1 MKNFLEYLVENA
13 GHDFEKDFKL
23 ALEHAAQNLNIGYE
37 NKKEKQDVLYIDEAT
52 KLLQYLKDSGVK
64 KISNISLDGGKN
76 NKRSVFEQ
84 NGTEWKFITPDKDVG
99 KILSDI
105 TLKTDI
111 GDIYLS
117 LKAGNT
123 LAFNNTGIG
132 KYKQS
137 DVENGRGSIG
147 WFLKKCVN
155 NGVSVDGTGFEKAYV
170 QYFSKYRTKLLTKFI
185 KAYKSYKDKDN
196 IVQTIKDIIFEKTND
211 NILLHHFSDFIN
223 NLIGSHANEK
233 GYSII
238 DIFAYY
244 LGESGDD
251 EIKNQYYVYLGR
263 TKPHGYMNGAVREL
277 FGKPSKNNIL
287 VKLLYTPNN
296 SINIDMFNI
305 KTEDEDV
312 DHIKDDKKISSLA
325 LQATDFNLDIFKKCI
340 KAAIGFGYI
349 YVHLDKGNVYFIDF
363 RNEEPLNKI
372 VDNIS
377 NIHVN
382 APDAAKR
389 IDLYIISDY
398 IENISLTF
406 RNVNS
411 SIFPNKMLLQYSGFT
426 EKGKQEL

>member
-1 MKNFLEYLVENA
+1 LHGEIIKEEGILLMQNFNYGSL
-13 GHDFEKDFKL
+13 FL
-23 ALEHAAQNLNIGYE
+23 AVDATVILIAVIVAIVFAA
-37 NKKEKQDVLYIDEAT
+37 V
-52 KLLQYLKDSGVK
+52 GV
-64 KISNISLDGGKN
+64 
-76 NKRSVFEQ
+76 
-84 NGTEWKFITPDKDVG
+84 
-99 KILSDI
+99 
-105 TLKTDI
+105 
-111 GDIYLS
+111 
-117 LKAGNT
+117 
-123 LAFNNTGIG
+123 
-132 KYKQS
+132 
-137 DVENGRGSIG
+137 SIG

-155 NGVSVDGTGFEKAYV
+155 NGVSVNGTSFEKAYV
-170 QYFSKYRTKLLTKFI
+170 QYFAKYRTKLLKKFI
-185 KAYKSYKDKDN
+185 TAYKSYNDKNN
-196 IVQTIKDIIFEKTND
+196 IVQTIKDIIFEKNND
-211 NILLHHFSDFIN
+211 NSLLHHFSDFIN

-263 TKPHGYMNGAVREL
+263 TKPHGYMNGAVKEL
-277 FGKPSKNNIL
+277 FGKPSKNNTL

-305 KTEDEDV
+305 KTEDEDI
-312 DHIKDDKKISSLA
+312 DNIKDDKKISSLV

-349 YVHLDKGNVYFIDF
+349 YVHLHKGNVYFIDF

-377 NIHVN
+377 NIYVN

-389 IDLYIISDY
+389 IDLYITSDY
-398 IENISLTF
+398 IENLSITF

-411 SIFPNKMLLQYSGFT
+411 GIFPNKMLLQYSGFT
-426 EKGKQEL
+426 EKAKQEL